1 MSYRTW
7 HDYGYGFCFKVLS
20 ENAIKKIEKHFNWEG
35 FYEEVY
41 DSGEQIANEL
51 NDIGDCNGFLTCFD
65 YDSNVYVIYSVG
77 YPWYM
82 TDNDKKM
89 TEQNVENIII
99 SYMKD
104 QIGIDDFDKN
114 IINYQKVE
122 NGG

>member
-7 HDYGYGFCFKVLS
+7 HDYGYGFCFEDLGK
-20 ENAIKKIEKHFNWEG
+20 NAIKKIEKHFNWED

-51 NDIGDCNGFLTCFD
+51 NDIGGCNGFLTCFD
-65 YDSNVYVIYSVG
+65 YDSNVYVIYSAG
-77 YPWYM
+77 YPCHM
-82 TDNDKKM
+82 TDNDKEM

-99 SYMKD
+99 SYMKN
-104 QIGIDDFDKN
+104 QIGINDFDKN
-114 IINYQKVE
+114 IIGYQEVE